1 MREERRDRQNGL
13 NNSVEKVTHV
23 TCYRNGKG
31 AGQIG
36 AV

>member
-13 NNSVEKVTHV
+13 NNSAEKVMLV

-31 AGQIG
+31 AGLIG